1 MREANLLVEDSS
13 QKQHILHEVF
23 ELLNERYPMGLY
35 EYVYKYKPEI
45 SKIKDSIEERID
57 EAFLTSTVDVFKAVL
72 REYWALHMEMIREF
86 KNTEHSQL
94 ELSLARKEYV
104 EQRLQA

>member
-1 MREANLLVEDSS
+1 MNKATTQLKE
-13 QKQHILHEVF
+13 HILHEVF

-35 EYVYKYKPEI
+35 EYVYKYRPEVFR
-45 SKIKDSIEERID
+45 IKDSLEYRID
-57 EAFLTSTVDVFKAVL
+57 EVFLTGSVNELEAVL
-72 REYWALHMEMIREF
+72 REYWTLHVEMIREF
-86 KNTEHSQL
+86 DSIEHSQL